1 MKRDAKIKK
10 IKALAKDCIEVDSM
24 VQSIKN
30 MKHKNKVVPYL
41 AGIKAEVFEEME
53 KLVDEPEENGV
64 VSGE

>member
-10 IKALAKDCIEVDSM
+10 IKSLARECMEIDSM
-24 VQSIKN
+24 TQSVKN

-53 KLVDEPEENGV
+53 KLVDEPEENTV
-64 VSGE
+64 E